1 MRVGFGDV
9 NDPKVAVLSIR
20 CGRGLAI
27 VGLGSRLIRKGAV
40 AGWVESYG
48 IAEDDA
54 PLVR

>member
-9 NDPKVAVLSIR
+9 NDPKVAVLSTR
-20 CGRGLAI
+20 RGRGFTT

-40 AGWVESYG
+40 ARWVESYG